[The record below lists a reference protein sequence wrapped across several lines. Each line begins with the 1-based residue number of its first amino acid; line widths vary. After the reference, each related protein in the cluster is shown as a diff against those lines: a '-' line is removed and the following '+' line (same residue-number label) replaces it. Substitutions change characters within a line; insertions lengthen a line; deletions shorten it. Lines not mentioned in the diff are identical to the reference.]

1 MDYIAVCLHN
11 HVSGGPEALHQFMA
25 ALRAQGRSASMVY
38 LPLDPANRCHP
49 RYEHY
54 GVPVRHELVD
64 REDQLI
70 VVPETMT
77 QMVLEYRRARLLI
90 WWLSVDN
97 YFKTVPTGRWRWF
110 KNRVRGL
117 WGGQRF
123 YSLQKSPR
131 LLHAYQ
137 SEYARE
143 FLAGRGI
150 HEALPLT
157 DYIPAASEAPGA
169 ASESGRRDVCL
180 YNPLKGAEFT
190 ARLIAHCQGLGLGI
204 EFLAL
209 KGFNEA
215 QMKEHFATAK
225 AYIDFGEHP
234 GRDRIPREAALGGCV
249 VVTGRLGSA
258 ANTVDVPLPDDYKVD
273 QSRPDALAH
282 IAALLADLMQRHGS
296 HAAAQQAYVQQ
307 IRGQRELF
315 QAEAAA
321 LAARAEGLQQR

>member
-1 MDYIAVCLHN
+1 MDYTAVCLHN

-25 ALRAQGRSASMVY
+25 ALKAQGRNAHMAY

-54 GVPVRHELVD
+54 GVPLRHELLD

-77 QMVLEYRRARLLI
+77 NMVLEYKRATLLI

-110 KNRVRGL
+110 KNRVRAS
-117 WGGQRF
+117 WGGHKF
-123 YSLQKSPR
+123 YSFQKSPR
-131 LLHAYQ
+131 LLHTYQ

-143 FLAGRGI
+143 FLAKQGI
-150 HEALPLT
+150 HDALPLT
-157 DYIPAASEAPGA
+157 DYIPAASQAPA
-169 ASESGRRDVCL
+169 AVAEGGRRDVCL

-190 ARLIAHCQGLGLGI
+190 ARLIAHCEGSGI

-215 QMKEHFATAK
+215 QMQEHFATAK

-258 ANTVDVPLPDDYKVD
+258 ANAVDVPLPEAYKVD
-273 QSRPDALAH
+273 QSRPDALTH
-282 IAALLADLMQRHGS
+282 ISALLKDLMQRHGA

-315 QAEAAA
+315 QAEAGAV
-321 LAARAEGLQQR
+321 AARAEASQQR